1 MKLRALIPCAAAA
14 VLLGAA
20 CTDSDKSLGQELVD
34 YSRLFNTYTVEF
46 NLEEIQMKA
55 SSDLSG
61 FSDSRI
67 TIGAIR
73 DDVFGLTTRESAFS
87 LIPALDTLDMG
98 TNPKAISFDLYF
110 EADTVSCAD
119 DSQRSILQNLYVTE
133 LTEPLS
139 LTDRNTTRSIPHGE
153 TLITDGLP
161 VVNGSSP
168 LSFYFTQE
176 FAQKYV
182 DVVSSLGPVLR
193 DRVSEN
199 GVNKYDEYIKKLPGI
214 HIRTDV
220 PEGNGGRINLF
231 NLSALSVASNQFYRN
246 NNLAL
251 LRVNSTWNGVNKDS
265 TFVFLAGEPEFLDE
279 KESTD
284 AGNRFYQYAF
294 NRTTHTTVEQPAS
307 DMILVEGGGG
317 LKPVILARELQ
328 EKTTD
333 AILEKGGD
341 PKKAIVVKGSI
352 ILPFEM
358 PEDYLDMKYFPSV
371 LSPTVRTLFK
381 DSDGVESI
389 SFAGLTDASV
399 STEDQGDIDR
409 SNMVYS
415 PDITYH
421 LQEVLRRTD
430 LDTATDADI
439 WLLTIHTEKVAEASG
454 VDNSYYQQMMYAMY
468 YNSLYGGGYGGYGG
482 YGYGGYGYGGYGYG
496 GYGGYG
502 GYSNYYSYMMLAQ
515 MMAAQSQQ
523 QYSYNTE
530 LDKDRY
536 YCGKLC
542 GPQSKNPPKFR
553 VTFALPKE

>member
-1 MKLRALIPCAAAA
+1 MKVRSLIPCAAAA

-46 NLEEIQMKA
+46 NLEEIQLKS

-67 TIGAIR
+67 TIGAIQ
-73 DDVFGLTTRESAFS
+73 DEVFGLTTRESAFT
-87 LIPALDTLDMG
+87 LIPALDTLDLG
-98 TNPKAISFDLYF
+98 TNPAAISFSLYF
-110 EADTVSCAD
+110 EADTISCAD
-119 DSQRSILQNLYVTE
+119 DSQAHILQNLYVTE

-139 LTDRNTTRSIPHGE
+139 LKDRNTTRYIPHSDA
-153 TLITDGLP
+153 LITDGLP
-161 VVNGSSP
+161 VINGSNA
-168 LSFYFTQE
+168 LAFFFTDA

-182 DVVSSLGPVLR
+182 DVISSMGPVLR
-193 DRVSEN
+193 DRKNED
-199 GVNKYDEYIKKLPGI
+199 GVNKYDEYVKKLPGI
-214 HIRTDV
+214 HIRTDI

-231 NLSALSVASNQFYRN
+231 KLSALSVSNNQFYRN
-246 NNLAL
+246 NNLGL
-251 LRVNSTWNGVNKDS
+251 LTVNSTWNGETKDS

-279 KESTD
+279 KESVD
-284 AGNRFYQYAF
+284 SGQRFYQYAF
-294 NRTTHTTVEQPAS
+294 NRTTHTTQEQAAA
-307 DMILVEGGGG
+307 DMVLVEGGGG
-317 LKPVILARELQ
+317 LKPVILARELK
-328 EKTTD
+328 EKTEK
-333 AILEKGGD
+333 AILSKGGNPD
-341 PKKAIVVKGSI
+341 KAIVVKGSI

-358 PEDYLDMKYFPSV
+358 PENYQEMKYFPSV
-371 LSPTVRTLFK
+371 LSPTVRTLFQ
-381 DSDGVESI
+381 DSEGVESI

-399 STEDQGDIDR
+399 SSEDQGDIDR

-421 LQEVLRRTD
+421 LQEVLHRTD
-430 LDTATDADI
+430 LDTASDADI
-439 WLLTIHTEKVAEASG
+439 WLLTIHTEKVAEASA

-482 YGYGGYGYGGYGYG
+482 YGYGGYGGYGSY

-502 GYSNYYSYMMLAQ
+502 GYSNYYNYMMMAQ
-515 MMAAQSQQ
+515 MLAAQNQQ
-523 QYSYNTE
+523 KYSYNTE

-536 YCGKLC
+536 YRGILC
-542 GPQSKNPPKFR
+542 GPQSKTPPKFR

>member
-1 MKLRALIPCAAAA
+1 
-14 VLLGAA
+14 
-20 CTDSDKSLGQELVD
+20 
-34 YSRLFNTYTVEF
+34 
-46 NLEEIQMKA
+46 
-55 SSDLSG
+55 
-61 FSDSRI
+61 
-67 TIGAIR
+67 
-73 DDVFGLTTRESAFS
+73 
-87 LIPALDTLDMG
+87 
-98 TNPKAISFDLYF
+98 
-110 EADTVSCAD
+110 
-119 DSQRSILQNLYVTE
+119 
-133 LTEPLS
+133 
-139 LTDRNTTRSIPHGE
+139 
-153 TLITDGLP
+153 
-161 VVNGSSP
+161 
-168 LSFYFTQE
+168 
-176 FAQKYV
+176 
-182 DVVSSLGPVLR
+182 
-193 DRVSEN
+193 
-199 GVNKYDEYIKKLPGI
+199 
-214 HIRTDV
+214 
-220 PEGNGGRINLF
+220 
-231 NLSALSVASNQFYRN
+231 
-246 NNLAL
+246 
-251 LRVNSTWNGVNKDS
+251 
-265 TFVFLAGEPEFLDE
+265 
-279 KESTD
+279 
-284 AGNRFYQYAF
+284 
-294 NRTTHTTVEQPAS
+294 
-307 DMILVEGGGG
+307 
-317 LKPVILARELQ
+317 
-328 EKTTD
+328 
-333 AILEKGGD
+333 
-341 PKKAIVVKGSI
+341 
-352 ILPFEM
+352 M